1 MLLIKNIG
9 TLATPLGTSSR
20 CGSDQ
25 GKIEVLHNAAV
36 LIDGEK
42 IAAVTANGELPEYS
56 AYADIIDAHGALA
69 TPGLVDAHTHLVF
82 GGWRAH
88 EVPAEN
94 CRRQATLI
102 SSMQAAAF

>member
-42 IAAVTANGELPEYS
+42 IAAVTANGEDRKSTRLNSSHSGQSRMPSS
-56 AYADIIDAHGALA
+56 A
-69 TPGLVDAHTHLVF
+69 
-82 GGWRAH
+82 
-88 EVPAEN
+88 
-94 CRRQATLI
+94 
-102 SSMQAAAF
+102 

>member
-56 AYADIIDAHGALA
+56 AYA
-69 TPGLVDAHTHLVF
+69 
-82 GGWRAH
+82 
-88 EVPAEN
+88 
-94 CRRQATLI
+94 I
-102 SSMQAAAF
+102 SSMLTVRLQHPDLLTHTPILFSGAGARMKCR

>member
-36 LIDGEK
+36 LIDAQKNPIGTRIFGPVARELRAKSYVK
-42 IAAVTANGELPEYS
+42 IISLAPEV
-56 AYADIIDAHGALA
+56 L
-69 TPGLVDAHTHLVF
+69 
-82 GGWRAH
+82 
-88 EVPAEN
+88 
-94 CRRQATLI
+94 
-102 SSMQAAAF
+102 

>member
-56 AYADIIDAHGALA
+56 AYAECEIMSFRHCEIFRLCGK
-69 TPGLVDAHTHLVF
+69 
-82 GGWRAH
+82 
-88 EVPAEN
+88 
-94 CRRQATLI
+94 
-102 SSMQAAAF
+102 

>member
-1 MLLIKNIG
+1 MLFIKNIG

-56 AYADIIDAHGALA
+56 ALA
-69 TPGLVDAHTHLVF
+69 
-82 GGWRAH
+82 RY
-88 EVPAEN
+88 
-94 CRRQATLI
+94 RRCSRCACNTRTC
-102 SSMQAAAF
+102 